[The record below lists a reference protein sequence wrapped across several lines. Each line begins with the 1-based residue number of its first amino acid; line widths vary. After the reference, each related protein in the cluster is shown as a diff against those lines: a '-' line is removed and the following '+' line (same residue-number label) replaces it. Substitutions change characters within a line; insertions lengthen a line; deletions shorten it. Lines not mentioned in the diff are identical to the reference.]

1 MIPNE
6 EDKRKIGDYV
16 VLNSLKVG
24 YKEIVIGENNNAPSN
39 ERYLCCYAENNGIFE
54 HYDKAIVSDNY
65 AEIVKEFGERIKE
78 SADKI
83 LQEQELAEKAI
94 GDDSEWFIDRCEP
107 VSIEDC
113 IENKVLVINGDYL
126 RPEFRRASRQLVL
139 CTGGFGAQSNPRG
152 RSCYCI
158 NLYDGKKACYY
169 RSDVLGT
176 VEPEKLPDWAK
187 TGLER
192 AKEIAANEKTPIKG
206 ERDEAR

>member
-16 VLNSLKVG
+16 VLNSMKIG
-24 YKEIVIGENNNAPSN
+24 YKEIVIGEDINAF
-39 ERYLCCYAENNGIFE
+39 EGQRYLCCFVEHNAIFE

-94 GDDSEWFIDRCEP
+94 GDDSELFIDRCDP
-107 VSIEDC
+107 VSIDDC

-139 CTGGFGAQSNPRG
+139 CTGGFGAQPNPRG
-152 RSCYCI
+152 RTCYCI
-158 NLYDGKKACYY
+158 GLYDGSKTCFY

-176 VEPEKLPDWAK
+176 IEPKKLPDWAK

>member
-16 VLNSLKVG
+16 VLNSLMIG
-24 YKEIVIGENNNAPSN
+24 YKEIVIGENTNAPSN

-54 HYDKAIVSDNY
+54 HYDDAVVSDNY

-83 LQEQELAEKAI
+83 LQEQELAEKTVC
-94 GDDSEWFIDRCEP
+94 DDSELFVDDCDKVKP
-107 VSIEDC
+107 EDC
-113 IENKVLVINGDYL
+113 VENKVLVINGDVL

-176 VEPEKLPDWAK
+176 VEPEKLPEWAK
-187 TGLER
+187 AGLQK
-192 AKEIAANEKTPIKG
+192 AKEIAENEKTPIRE

>member
-1 MIPNE
+1 MIPKE
-6 EDKRKIGDYV
+6 EKRKIGDYLI
-16 VLNSLKVG
+16 LNSLKVG
-24 YKEIVIGENNNAPSN
+24 YKEIVIGEDINAF
-39 ERYLCCYAENNGIFE
+39 EGQRYLCCFVEHNAIFE
-54 HYDKAIVSDNY
+54 HYDDAIVSDNY
-65 AEIVKEFGERIKE
+65 AEIVKEFGERTC
-78 SADKI
+78 SAAVEI
-83 LQEQELAEKAI
+83 LNKQEQAEKTI
-94 GDDSEWFIDRCEP
+94 GDDRELFIDDCDRVKP
-107 VSIEDC
+107 EDC

-139 CTGGFGAQSNPRG
+139 CTGGFGAQPNPRG

-176 VEPEKLPDWAK
+176 VEPENLPDWAK

-192 AKEIAANEKTPIKG
+192 AKEIATSEKMPKTK